1 METIKNKIVEVRP
14 HLSKQSIS
22 TYTSIL
28 KNLYSKVFKSDEV
41 DISKFNET
49 KKILDFLKTLEPNKR
64 KTILSALV
72 ILTDKKEYR
81 TQMLEDIQQYNEDQ
95 HKQEKS
101 EKQNESW
108 VEGEE
113 IKKLIDA
120 IGKEVKLIYKK
131 ENPSIS
137 DLQTVQN
144 YIILCLLG
152 GVYIPPRRSKD
163 YVDFKIKNIDKSKDN
178 YMNKNKLIFNSYKTS
193 KTYGQQEIEIPIEL
207 QKILKKWIKINPTDY
222 LLFDSNKNQ
231 LSNVKLN
238 QRLNKLF
245 GDKKVGV
252 NQLRHTFLSDKYQES
267 IKTNNEMADDLNKMG
282 SSMIQEKIYIKKNK
296 STKPKSIDV

>member
-1 METIKNKIVEVRP
+1 MDNIKNAIIEARP

-28 KNLYSKVFKSDEV
+28 KNLYEKVFKTSE
-41 DISKFNET
+41 IEINKFNET
-49 KKILDFLKTLEPNKR
+49 TKILKFLKELEPNKR
-64 KTILSALV
+64 KTVLSALV

-81 TQMLEDIQQYNEDQ
+81 DQMLEDIQKYNEDQ

-113 IKKLIDA
+113 IKKLIEA

-131 ENPSIS
+131 ENITMS
-137 DLQTVQN
+137 DFQTVQN

-163 YVDFKIKNIDKSKDN
+163 YVDFKISNIDKSKDN

-193 KTYGQQEIEIPIEL
+193 KTYGQQEIEIPNEL
-207 QKILKKWIKINPTDY
+207 QKILKKWIKINPTEY

-267 IKTNNEMADDLNKMG
+267 IKTNNQMAQDLKNMG

-296 STKPKSIDV
+296 STKSIDV